1 MNPTVEIFSAG
12 RHTTHAG
19 GQVEITSADL
29 AESAAAYDPAA
40 SEAPV
45 VIGHPAINGP
55 AYAWVRSLR
64 ASGGKL
70 EAELDQVD
78 PEFAEVV
85 RAGRYKKISAAFY
98 TPTSPDNPRPGKWY
112 LRHVGFLGAAPPA
125 IKGLRAVAFAASGDG
140 VATIDSD
147 IHPSPNPL
155 PLTGGDQGEGDRKN
169 TEQKTTA
176 IEKEKTVDPEALKKQ
191 KEEQERIAAK
201 LKADQAKLAADK
213 AEFAEAQEKAK
224 KEADD
229 KAAVNFAEREK
240 TLAARES
247 ALARREH
254 GAFVEA
260 LVTEGKV
267 LPVGKPFLVEFMAA
281 LPAEGVVEFAEADG
295 KEPVKKPLLDG
306 FKSWLTGL
314 PKIVDFGER
323 APGAAGAADE
333 HQALGARI
341 AQAVTE
347 KKEGN

>member
-169 TEQKTTA
+169 TEQNTTA

-191 KEEQERIAAK
+191 KEEQERIAAE
-201 LKADQAKLAADK
+201 LKAAQEKLEQEK
-213 AEFAEAQEKAK
+213 ANFAEALAKAK
-224 KEADD
+224 KAADD
-229 KAAVNFAEREK
+229 FAEREK

-247 ALARREH
+247 ALAKREH
-254 GAFVEA
+254 TAFIKT
-260 LVTEGKV
+260 LVAEGKA
-267 LPVGKPFLVEFMAA
+267 LPAQEAFLVEFMAA

-341 AQAVTE
+341 AQAVTG